1 MSGRGNV
8 RHSRCQI
15 YRLCPQ
21 KTSTFLFFEQLCE
34 KLTDFDEFWWV
45 DNLTWNLTDLS
56 TSPVRCSHCTFG
68 NRKKSFSTALFI
80 HTSDYLRYLRRKQTV
95 IHLPSTWKCHR
106 TECKTFSSDWSFI
119 AFFQTWE
126 ALKRASCRLSSV
138 AMKKSVVMCGNW
150 HVRQAVSQQ
159 MFRATTF
166 GVSKCFQ
173 SFSTLISYIV
183 TTLCWNSAH
192 VATSRC
198 RKPGYVHIN
207 TRAPLVACPRCSTRA
222 MHIIGGIKQQ

>member
-1 MSGRGNV
+1 MSFG
-8 RHSRCQI
+8 
-15 YRLCPQ
+15 
-21 KTSTFLFFEQLCE
+21 E
-34 KLTDFDEFWWV
+34 LTIWHE
-45 DNLTWNLTDLS
+45 NLTDLS

-183 TTLCWNSAH
+183 HRAVLKFSP
-192 VATSRC
+192 C
-198 RKPGYVHIN
+198 RNQPLPQASTHPYQY
-207 TRAPLVACPRCSTRA
+207 TRSSCSVPQ
-222 MHIIGGIKQQ
+222 M